1 MNAEIWQ
8 NLGVVMGVAGVIW
21 STLCLS
27 RPGKMGCHRHLRNL
41 FLAGIL
47 TATGTVLV
55 VMSAMDIESRKK
67 IPIRPLSPPIRH
79 VSEDYV

>member
-1 MNAEIWQ
+1 
-8 NLGVVMGVAGVIW
+8 
-21 STLCLS
+21 
-27 RPGKMGCHRHLRNL
+27 MGCHRHLRNL